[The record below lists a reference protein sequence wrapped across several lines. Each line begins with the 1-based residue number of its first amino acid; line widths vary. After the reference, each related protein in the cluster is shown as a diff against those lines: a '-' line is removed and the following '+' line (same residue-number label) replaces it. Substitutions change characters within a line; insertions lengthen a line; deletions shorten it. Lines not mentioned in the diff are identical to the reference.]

1 VTLVAVTALAN
12 ASAWAV
18 YAVGAALVIGGAAGV
33 VLGRNPVHCALALV
47 TTIFGIALLFINQG
61 ADFLAAVQ
69 IIVYAGA
76 IVILFLFV
84 IMLLGVDRKEAR
96 EPQKLRALT
105 PVAVVV
111 GVVALIELLVLARVH
126 YWATGAKEVSG
137 SLSGPG
143 TNVQKLGQSIF
154 TGYLLPFEMTSALL
168 VIAVVA
174 AVVLVRRA
182 QSGPRTG
189 PQRRAQTAPLGPG
202 RRPDGGQAA
211 PSGRVSASQSPAGQS
226 PASQAPAAQPASAQ
240 STATQTTATQTTA
253 TQTTATQTPGSPSSA
268 AQVPA
273 TGAQQTQEDRQT
285 ETTKR

>member
-1 VTLVAVTALAN
+1 VTLFAVTALAN

-96 EPQKLRALT
+96 EPQKFRALT
-105 PVAVVV
+105 PVAVII

-126 YWATGAKEVSG
+126 YWATGTKEVSG

-182 QSGPRTG
+182 QSGPRP
-189 PQRRAQTAPLGPG
+189 PQRRAQTAPLGPA
-202 RRPDGGQAA
+202 RRPDGGQATQ
-211 PSGRVSASQSPAGQS
+211 PQPT
-226 PASQAPAAQPASAQ
+226 QAPATQAQATRAQAS
-240 STATQTTATQTTA
+240 
-253 TQTTATQTPGSPSSA
+253 
-268 AQVPA
+268 
-273 TGAQQTQEDRQT
+273 QESRQT
-285 ETTKR
+285 ETTGR

>member
-96 EPQKLRALT
+96 EPRKLRALT

-143 TNVQKLGQSIF
+143 SNVQKLGQSIF

-211 PSGRVSASQSPAGQS
+211 PSSRA
-226 PASQAPAAQPASAQ
+226 PASQ
-240 STATQTTATQTTA
+240 STATQSTASQSTASPSTATQSTTTQTATQTA
-253 TQTTATQTPGSPSSA
+253 TPSAGSQSSA

-273 TGAQQTQEDRQT
+273 TRAQAFQEDRQT
-285 ETTKR
+285 ETTGR

>member
-1 VTLVAVTALAN
+1 MTLVAVTALAN

-96 EPQKLRALT
+96 EPRKLRALT

-137 SLSGPG
+137 SLNGPG
-143 TNVQKLGQSIF
+143 SNVQKLGQSIF

-211 PSGRVSASQSPAGQS
+211 PSGRAPASQSSASQSPAS
-226 PASQAPAAQPASAQ
+226 QPASAQ
-240 STATQTTATQTTA
+240 SAATQSTATQSTATQSTATQTAGAQ
-253 TQTTATQTPGSPSSA
+253 SSA
-268 AQVPA
+268 AQVPTTRA
-273 TGAQQTQEDRQT
+273 KASHEDRQT
-285 ETTKR
+285 ETTGR